1 VESLIF
7 NAPALHLMS
16 LFSIEKTITLAAAK
30 QAAEAAEKFAAANNW
45 KMVIAVVDSG
55 ANLLYLARM
64 DGALV
69 GSVSVAER
77 KARTAVQFKCPT
89 KDLQAGLAAGTTG
102 LLKLD
107 ILPFEGGIPIMAD
120 GAIAGAIGAS
130 GCTPEQDGKVAQ
142 AGIDAL
148 RSASK

>member
-1 VESLIF
+1 
-7 NAPALHLMS
+7 MS
-16 LFSIEKTITLAAAK
+16 LFSVEKTVTLAAAK
-30 QAAEAAEKFAAANNW
+30 QAAEAAEKFAAANGL

-64 DGALV
+64 DGGLV

-89 KDLQAGLAAGTTG
+89 KDLQDGLAAGTTS
-102 LLKLD
+102 LLSLD
-107 ILPFEGGIPIMAD
+107 ILPFEGGIPIIVD
-120 GAIAGAIGAS
+120 GSVAGAIGAS
-130 GCTPEQDGKVAQ
+130 GATPAQDGQVAQ